1 MVTRSASG
9 ANVVR
14 ARSMTR
20 RVSRTCSVSV
30 SCVRGVGPALADE
43 AFDVVT
49 EPGQVDVADVEPL
62 AVGL

>member
-1 MVTRSASG
+1 
-9 ANVVR
+9 
-14 ARSMTR
+14 
-20 RVSRTCSVSV
+20 V

-62 AVGL
+62 AVGLVHLGYLPPNPAMYARLPRTP